1 MGQWKHPVVVGYDTS
16 RESEFALQWAV
27 DVAQRRG
34 VPLVVVHATGV
45 ERPGVELA
53 RAGILEMYQQR
64 AQEIAEEGAA
74 RARTMAPI
82 SVEAAGVQSG
92 AAAALVEY
100 SRRASLVV
108 VGHRGRS
115 LLSDALLGGGA
126 FAVATHAACPVA
138 VIRYSPRPLP
148 SMEYPV
154 VVGVDG
160 SEHSTRALD
169 EAALLAADTG
179 SFLRIVVAWRPPEQS
194 LWSSVFPQRTPPR
207 AQPQE
212 EDAAAPGGDAFPK
225 TWRASDAQAGLY
237 EQLVADLSGR
247 ATETARWA
255 TERVHARYPD
265 LKVEQVVT
273 EGRAA
278 RAIVDAAADA
288 SMIAVG
294 ARGHGDL
301 KTLLLGSVSRKVMQ
315 RAECAVYVIR

>member
-1 MGQWKHPVVVGYDTS
+1 MRKWTDPVVVGYDTS
-16 RESEFALQWAV
+16 KESEFALKWAV

-34 VPLVVVHATGV
+34 VSLTVLHATGV

-53 RAGILEMYQQR
+53 RAGVLEMYQQR
-64 AQEIAEEGAA
+64 AQEIAEEGALRA
-74 RARTMAPI
+74 RALAQ
-82 SVEAAGVQSG
+82 VDVHAVGVQSG
-92 AAAALVEY
+92 AAAALVDY

-108 VGHRGRS
+108 LGHRGRS
-115 LLSDALLGGGA
+115 VLSDALLGGGA

-138 VIRYSPRPLP
+138 VIRRSPRPLP
-148 SMEYPV
+148 SMAFPV

-160 SEHSTRALD
+160 SEHSARALD

-179 SFLRIVVAWRPPEQS
+179 SFLRVVVAWRPPEKS
-194 LWSSVFPQRTPPR
+194 LWAGVFPAHKAP
-207 AQPQE
+207 AAN
-212 EDAAAPGGDAFPK
+212 DAEASGPGTDAFPRD
-225 TWRASDAQAGLY
+225 WHSPAGRASVY
-237 EQLVADLSGR
+237 EELVAELSGR
-247 ATETARWA
+247 ARKTAQWA
-255 TERVHARYPD
+255 AERVQERYPE

-278 RAIVDAAADA
+278 AAIVDAASDA

-301 KTLLLGSVSRKVMQ
+301 KSILLGSVSRRVMQ